1 MFLLVWQT
9 PHLTDVIEWWHHVII
24 KHHIKLK
31 HDWLKNKTAK
41 YYETHWSGKDFCF
54 YGMLQTSSYGMKC
67 PFLQNIR
74 TNKDHVYILCTFK
87 STWFIHMF
95 LPGVITV
102 TQRWGFQIPF
112 GVYVSVYRFAY
123 FLISWGIN
131 RKIRGVDYKTVPCM
145 STKFSNPLLL
155 VNVMNDQCVN

>member
-67 PFLQNIR
+67 PFYR
-74 TNKDHVYILCTFK
+74 T
-87 STWFIHMF
+87 
-95 LPGVITV
+95 
-102 TQRWGFQIPF
+102 F
-112 GVYVSVYRFAY
+112 GQTKTMCIFCVLLSQHGLYTCFA
-123 FLISWGIN
+123 
-131 RKIRGVDYKTVPCM
+131 
-145 STKFSNPLLL
+145 
-155 VNVMNDQCVN
+155 QA